1 MIRHEMKCSLTHNIR
16 YLDRASNFTTL
27 SIFTSDFLSNEL
39 DVIGV
44 YFETEQDRA
53 FSK

>member
-1 MIRHEMKCSLTHNIR
+1 MIRHETECSLAHNIR
-16 YLDRASNFTTL
+16 YLDRASNFTTV

-39 DVIGV
+39 DVVGV
-44 YFETEQDRA
+44 YFETEQVRA